1 MWVYAD
7 EIIPK
12 YTHVADDVLAQ
23 QAGKLGVYAV
33 FAYTIYPSHPL
44 YILIFPSVGTPC
56 CKVYAWSILDATK
69 MPPGNWLRSHRHG
82 HLNSCCFSSHLSSV
96 QNPYWLMIIGDY
108 TTQHIGDY
116 NHPIGE
122 FDSIGNTIAIST
134 SHCCSEIHLPSQSP
148 SMIQD
153 HCIFPW
159 GCKFEI
165 FHSPVRAS

>member
-69 MPPGNWLRSHRHG
+69 MPPGN
-82 HLNSCCFSSHLSSV
+82 
-96 QNPYWLMIIGDY
+96 
-108 TTQHIGDY
+108 
-116 NHPIGE
+116 
-122 FDSIGNTIAIST
+122 
-134 SHCCSEIHLPSQSP
+134 
-148 SMIQD
+148 
-153 HCIFPW
+153 
-159 GCKFEI
+159 
-165 FHSPVRAS
+165 